1 MRTKHMMLSAL
12 GAGAAYLLRNKQ
24 ARQKLMN
31 QFQNLTSSSS
41 SSNSKQDTHTP

>member
-24 ARQKLMN
+24 ARQKLMS
-31 QFQNLTSSSS
+31 QFQNFTNGSK
-41 SSNSKQDTHTP
+41 SKQDTQTP